1 MHDVPSSF
9 RVGWGADDRKTG
21 KVSGMTPA
29 WYDPRKAAQVV
40 SFFAKCAGG
49 SIHVLKVVKLVY
61 LADREAL
68 AHFDAPI
75 LSDKFVSMP
84 YGPVNSLT
92 LNHIDGTADDAPD
105 WNEFLTDREG
115 HFIGLRNPDI
125 TTHDLDEISPAEM
138 KILQLVWN
146 KFGHMDRFE
155 LAKYTHDNCPE
166 WEDPHGSSNPIPVE
180 RIFKYLGKTDGTA
193 LAAKLES
200 ERIMDEIFA
209 RAHGLPADQESDFTD
224 AVGTGQ

>member
-1 MHDVPSSF
+1 
-9 RVGWGADDRKTG
+9 
-21 KVSGMTPA
+21 MTPA

-40 SFFAKCAGG
+40 AFFAKSAGG

-61 LADREAL
+61 LSDREAL
-68 AHFDAPI
+68 RIFDAPI

-92 LNHIDGTADDAPD
+92 LNQIDGTADESDGWD
-105 WNEFLTDREG
+105 EFLTDREG
-115 HFIGLRNPDI
+115 HSIGLKNPDLKYF
-125 TTHDLDEISPAEM
+125 DLDEISTAEM
-138 KILQLVWN
+138 KVLQIIWN
-146 KFGHMDRFE
+146 KFGSMDRFA

-166 WEDPHGSSNPIPVE
+166 WEDPHGSSNPIPLE
-180 RIFKYLGKTDGTA
+180 RIFKFLGKPDGSE

-209 RAHGLPADQESDFTD
+209 RADALPASEESNFTD
-224 AVGTGQ
+224 AVGADG